1 MPALIAIF
9 LVFLALSGCS
19 KSDKATP
26 ESKNANSS
34 ADAESVEEAVS
45 SHFLLNAM
53 ARYIVGDVDVQKK
66 QKKKKK
72 LQIGGRVYEN
82 DLVSTGFESEADLSL
97 ADGSVLKVIENTDAL
112 FAAEMDGDSKKLIII
127 DITKGRV
134 HFDIQKQKNRE
145 VKFKTSTAIAAIRGT
160 VGFVGNVKG
169 KTVASLKEGMVEV
182 VSNSGEVRSIADNQ
196 TILVDEQGKS
206 KMLKLKS
213 SGTETLSKALDS
225 IAVSEVP
232 VETLEKSLKTFDAS
246 YTARLNAFEKS
257 LQFRATSIGDSV
269 FVPTITLTARATPG
283 IWVTVWGERDSIG
296 ANGIYQR
303 TFTWNDSAY
312 GTKRFL
318 ASCSDGYVEMP
329 CFMWVT
335 EYVPMPALGE
345 GEPAVFTTAAKP
357 AEDAAA
363 NLKLSVKIDGGR
375 NERVHLDLP
384 ATELN
389 TNLKFNLAGITAGD
403 LAQLKSLVVLRNG
416 KLFKKFDANDLTS
429 LAYEVPVSIER
440 NRIADFEVVATLK
453 NGKNYRAKKTFEVYC
468 LLTNHPGGKARNSI
482 VPPDQEYERLKQ
494 SGELKHE

>member
-1 MPALIAIF
+1 MQALIAILF
-9 LVFLALSGCS
+9 VFLALSGCS
-19 KSDKATP
+19 KSDNATP

-169 KTVASLKEGMVEV
+169 KTVASLKEGKVEV

-246 YTARLNAFEKS
+246 YTAKLNAFEKS

-269 FVPTITLTARATPG
+269 FVPTVTLTARATPG
-283 IWVTVWGERDSIG
+283 IWVTVWGEQDSIG

-303 TFTWNDSAY
+303 TFTWSDSAY

-335 EYVPMPALGE
+335 EYVATPALNGE
-345 GEPAVFTTAAKP
+345 VAGDSS
-357 AEDAAA
+357 AETIGKDL
-363 NLKLSVKIDGGR
+363 NMSVKINGAR
-375 NERVHLDLP
+375 SERIHLDP
-384 ATELN
+384 PQTELS
-389 TNLKFNLAGITAGD
+389 TNLKFNLAGISQGD
-403 LAQLKSLVVLRNG
+403 LNNIASISVLRNG
-416 KLFKKFDANDLTS
+416 KPFKTIGANDLTS
-429 LAYEVPVSIER
+429 LNYEVPVKIAR